1 MIHDCSSMQKPKKA
15 DKTDKT
21 VKRKALSFKKN
32 LHLKLEHVVISH
44 S

>member
-15 DKTDKT
+15 DKT
-21 VKRKALSFKKN
+21 VKKKALSFKKN